1 MVVYMISTFY
11 RMCTIRYLCMHYV
24 CCHCGK
30 GISQTR
36 PKPIPVVVHM
46 SQCCQYTCAKHT
58 CNSHIQY
65 SYFDMYGY
73 LGKQGTTQ
81 STVVLSAHVNI
92 SVCKLPP
99 YMWMHVH
106 NYIKDTWKMK
116 HAIHTCMHACMHVI
130 TYTPIAYRTTAGS
143 SCCCFCCCRCCCCC

>member
-1 MVVYMISTFY
+1 
-11 RMCTIRYLCMHYV
+11 MHYV

-106 NYIKDTWKMK
+106 NYIKDTWEIK
-116 HAIHTCMHACMHVI
+116 HAIHTCMHACHNLHTHCIPYYCWQQLLLLLLLPLLLLLLIVLL
-130 TYTPIAYRTTAGS
+130 
-143 SCCCFCCCRCCCCC
+143 CFWALK